1 MESGLTKLDLKE
13 FLDNKYEQY
22 NQKVFIESDPIQIP
36 HDFKLKQDIEIA
48 AFLTST
54 IAWGQ
59 RKTIIKNAK
68 IMMEN
73 EHTEQNQKDTGV
85 HEHEIAEGAER
96 EHQE

>member
-1 MESGLTKLDLKE
+1 MESGLTKFELKE
-13 FLDNKYEQY
+13 FLDTKYEQY

-36 HDFKLKQDIEIA
+36 HEFKLKKDIEIA

-73 EHTEQNQKDTGV
+73 LDNSPYEFIKNCT
-85 HEHEIAEGAER
+85 
-96 EHQE
+96 